1 VGSGLD
7 EGFVMVWVVVVVG
20 FVGGGG
26 GGLVCVW
33 LGGSGLCLAW
43 WNNGS
48 GLCLVAGYIILM
60 NGIIK

>member
-1 VGSGLD
+1 MGSGLD

-20 FVGGGG
+20 FVGGSG
-26 GGLVCVW
+26 GGLGCVW

-48 GLCLVAGYIILM
+48 GLCLVVG
-60 NGIIK
+60 